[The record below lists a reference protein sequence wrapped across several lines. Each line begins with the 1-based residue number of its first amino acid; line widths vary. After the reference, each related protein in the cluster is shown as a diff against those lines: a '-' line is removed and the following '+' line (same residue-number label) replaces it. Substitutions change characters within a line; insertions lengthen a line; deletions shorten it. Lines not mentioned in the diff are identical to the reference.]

1 MIRHLH
7 PLRLILGLALA
18 LAGQSARAM
27 IVIGDGGNAG
37 HNTVP
42 PTGALADSGWQYQ
55 AFFDFTGTVVGP
67 EHILTARHLG
77 IGANALVRFDGLIY
91 RTLAVTNLPQSD
103 LSLLRVAGRFARW
116 APLYRKPDEVG
127 KVVTLF
133 GRGLARG
140 GPIFHETDGTNA
152 LRGWFWGAADGRPRW
167 GTNVIEEAFAPGVA
181 DEGAI
186 LTAVFNANAGDDEAT
201 LAGGDSGGG
210 LFLHDTDGQWKLAG
224 VALAVQAQFNT
235 ETTSSG
241 FFAALFDRRG
251 FYERDPQQ
259 QWSLD
264 PAAESQ
270 PGTALYHTR
279 VSTYATQLA
288 AAMAVPAPGTASV
301 PRLQSS
307 ASPDGPFEEH
317 GAYAVDSAARE
328 ITANVTGESG
338 FFRLEG
344 TATVRVLTA
353 TGTQVRFGF

>member
-7 PLRLILGLALA
+7 PLGLILGLALA
-18 LAGQSARAM
+18 LAGQSGRAM
-27 IVIGDGGNAG
+27 IVLGDGGEAG

-42 PTGALADSGWQYQ
+42 PTGDLADSGWQYQ

-77 IGANALVRFDGLIY
+77 VRANALVRLDGLLY
-91 RTLAVTNLPQSD
+91 RTLTVTNLPQTD

-116 APLYRKPDEVG
+116 APFYGKPDEAG
-127 KVVTLF
+127 KVATVF

-186 LTAVFNANAGDDEAT
+186 LTASFDANAGDDEAT
-201 LAGGDSGGG
+201 LTGGDSGGG
-210 LFLHDTDGQWKLAG
+210 LFLRDTDGQWKLAG

-235 ETTSSG
+235 GTNGAG

-251 FYERDPQQ
+251 FYEQDPQQ
-259 QWSLD
+259 QWALD

-288 AAMAVPAPGTASV
+288 AAMAIPAPATDTV

-307 ASPDGPFEEH
+307 SSPDGPFDEH
-317 GAYAVDSAARE
+317 TAYAVDSAARE
-328 ITANVTGESG
+328 ITANVTGERR
-338 FFRLEG
+338 FFRLDG
-344 TATVRVLTA
+344 TPTVRVLSIV
-353 TGTQVRFGF
+353 GTQVRFGF